1 MNTFFL
7 PPHLEA
13 CRALRSVRIEMC
25 PVCTIVPTPHSLA
38 RLQEHAWCLSESGC
52 QVLASVVQG
61 LMTSGVPPH
70 LNSGFIWDVTM
81 QNVRL
86 RRYVSV
92 TINCEADSLSTNT
105 NMLEAAQVPECFCN
119 YLLGK
124 NYKTKQNIIYF

>member
-1 MNTFFL
+1 
-7 PPHLEA
+7 
-13 CRALRSVRIEMC
+13 
-25 PVCTIVPTPHSLA
+25 
-38 RLQEHAWCLSESGC
+38 
-52 QVLASVVQG
+52 
-61 LMTSGVPPH
+61 MTSGVPPH

-124 NYKTKQNIIYF
+124 NYETKQNIIYF

>member
-1 MNTFFL
+1 
-7 PPHLEA
+7 
-13 CRALRSVRIEMC
+13 MC

-52 QVLASVVQG
+52 QVLVSVVQG

-70 LNSGFIWDVTM
+70 LNLGFIWDVTV

-86 RRYVSV
+86 RCYVSV
-92 TINCEADSLSTNT
+92 TINCKADSLSTNT

-119 YLLGK
+119 YLLGRK
-124 NYKTKQNIIYF
+124 IQNKTKYNLLLTRDIAMITLPTSLK